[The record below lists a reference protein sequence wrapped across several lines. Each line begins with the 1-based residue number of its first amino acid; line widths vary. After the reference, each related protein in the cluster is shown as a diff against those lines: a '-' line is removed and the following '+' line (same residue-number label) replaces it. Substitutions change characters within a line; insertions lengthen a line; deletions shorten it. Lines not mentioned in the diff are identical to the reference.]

1 MPIRD
6 RYIQQRFDDTG
17 NPEDPYTTS
26 LQNLPKDVNGIEGG
40 IERLWM
46 YPFKALGGLRKGS
59 VRLTQQGFA
68 DIKGMYRDRMVMLAH
83 GDLDSGESLKRF
95 SQREEPK
102 LALIEASM
110 SPSETLHYHIPGRD
124 AFPMPLEQSMPN
136 EKRRRTNVVVA
147 GDMIE
152 TEVEGDGPITR
163 AIRDYLGSFRDDA
176 DRIHVLFPAAGS
188 PRVVEDRHRCGI
200 DGAETLLSDG
210 GQILLE
216 SWPSWDFIQKS
227 RQNSVRPIPINV
239 TRPNIAVI
247 GWPAHLEDVLASASI
262 RPERDRSREQMRML
276 FGGLCVRCKVT
287 QVDLEHGV
295 HAKDG
300 EPFKTFQSARPRR
313 LDLNDGKPDKRPTFG
328 VNVVAEKN
336 AWGRIIS
343 IGDPIV
349 ALEEK
354 E

>member
-6 RYIQQRFDDTG
+6 RYIQQRLDDTG
-17 NPEDPYTTS
+17 NSDDPYAAS
-26 LQNLPKDVNGIEGG
+26 LRNIPKDVSGTTGG

-46 YPFKALGGLRKGS
+46 YPFKALGGLTKTS

-68 DIKGMYRDRMVMLAH
+68 DIKGMYRDRMAMLAI
-83 GDLDSGESLKRF
+83 GDLDAGEPLKRF

-110 SPSETLHYHIPGRD
+110 SPSETLRYHFPGGG
-124 AFPMPLEQSMPN
+124 AFPMPLEQSMPS
-136 EKRRRTNVVVA
+136 EKRRRTRVTVA
-147 GDMIE
+147 GD
-152 TEVEGDGPITR
+152 TLDAEVEGDGPITR

-176 DRIHVLFPAAGS
+176 NSIHVLFPAADS
-188 PRVVEDRHRCGI
+188 PRAVEDQHRCGI
-200 DGAETLLSDG
+200 DGAETLLTDG

-216 SWPSWDFIQKS
+216 SRSSWDFVHRKQKS
-227 RQNSVRPIPINV
+227 ERPIVINV

-247 GWPAHLEDVLASASI
+247 GWPDHLEDILASAAI
-262 RPERDRSREQMRML
+262 QPERDRTRERLRMC

-287 QVDLEHGV
+287 QVDLVHGV

-313 LDLNDGKPDKRPTFG
+313 LELNDGKPDKRPTFG
-328 VNVVAEKN
+328 VNAVVEQA

-343 IGDPIV
+343 VGDPIA
-349 ALEEK
+349 ALKEK